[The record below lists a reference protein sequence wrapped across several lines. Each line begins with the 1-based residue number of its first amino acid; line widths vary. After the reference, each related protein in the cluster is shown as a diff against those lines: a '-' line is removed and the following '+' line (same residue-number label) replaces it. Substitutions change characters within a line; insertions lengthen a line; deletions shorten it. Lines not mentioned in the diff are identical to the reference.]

1 MKILL
6 TLALLAAT
14 SALAAPSEIT
24 ARYQLSH
31 RALGVIGSVD
41 ESFSRKGD
49 QYSIRSVSR
58 SEGALKVFLDD
69 ELVMESDGKVTP
81 QGLRPMTF
89 GQHRVN
95 SNKGRVKA
103 TFHWDRG
110 IMLSTHGGESSEV
123 PLPKA
128 TQDRI
133 SLMYQFMN
141 LPLEE
146 ATVTMPMSN
155 GRKVD
160 VYTYRFVDEVRVTT
174 PAGEFD
180 TRHYARV
187 TTNPKESKADVWLAK
202 SHFNFPVRVVFDDAK
217 GMRLEQVLVALEAR

>member
-1 MKILL
+1 VKILL
-6 TLALLAAT
+6 TLLALAAT
-14 SALAAPSEIT
+14 SASAAPNEIT

-31 RALGVIGSVD
+31 HTLGVIGRV
-41 ESFSRKGD
+41 EETFSRSGD
-49 QYSIRSVSR
+49 SYSIRSVSR

-69 ELVMESDGKVTP
+69 ELVMESNGKVTP
-81 QGLRPMTF
+81 QGLRPLTF
-89 GQHRVN
+89 GQHRAN
-95 SNKGRVKA
+95 SSKGRVKA

-110 IMLSTHGGESSEV
+110 IMLSTYGGESSEV
-123 PLPKA
+123 PLPSA

-141 LPLEE
+141 LPLE
-146 ATVTMPMSN
+146 ATTVTMPMSN

-160 VYTYRFVDEVRVTT
+160 MYTYRFVDEARIAT

-187 TTNPKESKADVWLAK
+187 TTDPKESKAEVWLAK
-202 SHFNFPVRVVFDDAK
+202 RHFNFPVRVVFDDPK
-217 GMRLEQVLVALEAR
+217 GLRLEQLLVAFEAR